1 MVRRIIRAH
10 GRKLLRYAGV
20 SCIGVLA
27 GQTLLYVLYDVVELQ
42 AVLANTIAVAVATI
56 PSYVLNRAWVWGKS
70 GGHSVSAEILPFWG
84 MAFLGL
90 MLSNVLVHLAEQR
103 TDWWVIINGANLLAF
118 GVLWIAKY
126 ILLDRVLFAAEPTA
140 TLEHVERIERVA

>member
-1 MVRRIIRAH
+1 MVRRIIRDH

-20 SCIGVLA
+20 SCVGVLA
-27 GQTLLYVLYDVVELQ
+27 GQTLLFVLFDVVGLK
-42 AVLANTIAVAVATI
+42 AVLANTIAVAVATV

-90 MLSNVLVHLAEQR
+90 VLSNVLVHYAEKQ
-103 TDWWVIINGANLLAF
+103 TDWWVVINGANLAAF

-126 ILLDRVLFAAEPTA
+126 VLLDRVLFAAEPTA
-140 TLEHVERIERVA
+140 TLEHVERVEHLA